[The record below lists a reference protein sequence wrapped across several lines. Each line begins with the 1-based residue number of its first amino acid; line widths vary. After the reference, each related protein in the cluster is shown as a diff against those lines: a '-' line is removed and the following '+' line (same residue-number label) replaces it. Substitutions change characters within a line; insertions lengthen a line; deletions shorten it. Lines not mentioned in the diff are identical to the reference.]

1 MPACPQGARAR
12 AGPRSTRARHT
23 RRRRTP
29 PVGNPTSRP
38 GRRSV
43 LAYGLVGTL
52 FFLCSVVLAFFFG
65 ADLGVRTALLA
76 AVLAALPLFVVV
88 PTFLWLDRLE
98 AEPRRYL
105 VFAFLWGS
113 LCAPVGALL
122 LNTGVHLF
130 FEAAGADDP
139 ATLSSLL
146 SAPPVEEALK
156 GLGILVILL
165 FRRREFDGVLD
176 GIVYAG
182 LVGAG
187 FAFSENILYLGRAYT
202 EYGIAGLNA
211 VFVLRCIMAA
221 LRASALHRV
230 HRDRTRAGR
239 LGRPLGA
246 RADRLR
252 ARRVRLRGPAARHLE
267 PVRSDGRVRDGVL
280 RLPGAG
286 LRRLRRARGGHA
298 GPGGAASSAVTSAST
313 PTPVGSPHYEVG
325 HAGLRVGRAG
335 RPGRGPRP
343 TVVPRAVASMR
354 AFQDAASD
362 LALLRSRMVKGT
374 AEADAAGH
382 ERAAAALPSRRT
394 DAGFVGS
401 PVV

>member
-1 MPACPQGARAR
+1 MSTGGTGPGGPAQHQGAAYP
-12 AGPRSTRARHT
+12 AAPY
-23 RRRRTP
+23 P

-211 VFVLRCIMAA
+211 VFILRCIMAPFAHPLFTACTGIGLGLAVSVARSAPARIAYGLGGFACAVLLHAIWNLSAAMGEYETVYFAFQVPVFVGFVA
-221 LRASALHRV
+221 LV
-230 HRDRTRAGR
+230 VVM
-239 LGRPLGA
+239 
-246 RADRLR
+246 
-252 ARRVRLRGPAARHLE
+252 RVREGGLIRRYLSLYA
-267 PVRSDGRVRDGVL
+267 D
-280 RLPGAG
+280 AG
-286 LRRLRRARGGHA
+286 WL
-298 GPGGAASSAVTSAST
+298 T
-313 PTPVGSPHYEVG
+313 HYEVG
-325 HAGLRVGRAG
+325 MLASVSARRSARAWAKANG
-335 RPGRGPRP
+335 GPA
-343 TVVPRAVASMR
+343 AVASMR

-382 ERAAAALPSRRT
+382 ERALLTALTANR
-394 DAGFVGS
+394 AGFVGS